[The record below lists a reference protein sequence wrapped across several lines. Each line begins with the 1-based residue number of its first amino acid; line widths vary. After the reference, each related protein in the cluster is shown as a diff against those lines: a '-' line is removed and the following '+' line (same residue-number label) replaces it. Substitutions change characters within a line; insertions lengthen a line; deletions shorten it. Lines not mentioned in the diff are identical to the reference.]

1 MPVLQSSQVI
11 YSFSTDE
18 LKKLIAADMKLPEAA
33 ITVRYVLVTR
43 SDPFDWGGN
52 SSSDYSVGK
61 VEVTVDQTKIP
72 SP

>member
-43 SDPFDWGGN
+43 PRAIDQGGN
-52 SSSDYSVGK
+52 SSRDYSVGK

-72 SP
+72 SS